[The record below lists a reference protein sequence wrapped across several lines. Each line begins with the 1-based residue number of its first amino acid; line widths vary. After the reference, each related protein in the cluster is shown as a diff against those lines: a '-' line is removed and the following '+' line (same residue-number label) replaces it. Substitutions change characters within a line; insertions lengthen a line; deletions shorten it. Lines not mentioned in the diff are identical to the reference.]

1 MMNGYFSAGDWTL
14 KEGHA
19 EGDFVTAWLGS
30 VDMDPPIDGL
40 RVRPRLLRDMTR
52 PGSFRSFAEWESRE
66 AIERF
71 RTRPD
76 FAGAMAA
83 IREHADFT
91 IYTLQEIA

>member
-1 MMNGYFSAGDWTL
+1 
-14 KEGHA
+14 
-19 EGDFVTAWLGS
+19 
-30 VDMDPPIDGL
+30 VDLDPPIDGL
-40 RVRPRLLRDMTR
+40 RARPRLLRDMTP